1 MEEAKR
7 SAGAQAAV
15 ARLKAKQ
22 DKENIRDQKIERTD
36 AQLDAMAEIRQR
48 KALFNQQEDVRR
60 KEFEIMQ
67 LTRIFEEDI
76 LHQQKE
82 NIDLKRKD
90 DLAAIAAQVADR
102 QAQNTLQ
109 RDKAALLLT
118 QIKHDKDLIADQR
131 DLLIAEGNQKAEELT
146 LRSTGSLDDPSQ
158 ALMDNVQ
165 DIIDNYDTVS
175 DLITQA
181 GNAQTQGIKDAAA
194 GEKDLIDKR
203 IDSLQLLITKNADV
217 ERQQQ
222 QIAKVQNQMM
232 DMELSHSSQ
241 MYIADMA
248 NFDLQEKNIDKT
260 LRKTLAN
267 MGAEGAAAE
276 RLFKEKME
284 QLAYELS
291 ARKKLKDLIV
301 GITDDIN
308 GGLSNAIQKLFENA
322 ATRGASLTD
331 GLKEIGLG
339 MYEDIRKTI
348 VSQTIVN
355 PAQDMV
361 KGFIGDLT
369 GFDLNKKG
377 IDQVELIGGKVP
389 VTLDGAEE
397 GPISKVKE
405 DIKTKGM
412 GFFEGFKQK
421 ASEVFTSM
429 RTSLGDFGSKAMETF
444 RGLGTGLKDLFT
456 GEGGILSGL
465 GGIFKGLMGSEGGG
479 GLFSSITSMLG
490 MGVGGGGF
498 NFGSLLGMPAPMATG
513 GLVGVRNMA
522 AGGQVNALR
531 DRVPAMLEPGEF
543 VMRKP
548 AVKSIGA
555 GNLGQMNAT
564 GGSMGNVQFNIV
576 NEGEPKEAEQQG
588 QPKFEADKIV
598 IDVVMKDLQSNGP
611 IRQAMRNG

>member
-1 MEEAKR
+1 MFGGIVK
-7 SAGAQAAV
+7 
-15 ARLKAKQ
+15 
-22 DKENIRDQKIERTD
+22 NIRNDVLQQTLIKPLQSGATD
-36 AQLDAMAEIRQR
+36 M
-48 KALFNQQEDVRR
+48 
-60 KEFEIMQ
+60 
-67 LTRIFEEDI
+67 
-76 LHQQKE
+76 
-82 NIDLKRKD
+82 
-90 DLAAIAAQVADR
+90 LAGV
-102 QAQNTLQ
+102 
-109 RDKAALLLT
+109 
-118 QIKHDKDLIADQR
+118 
-131 DLLIAEGNQKAEELT
+131 
-146 LRSTGSLDDPSQ
+146 
-158 ALMDNVQ
+158 
-165 DIIDNYDTVS
+165 
-175 DLITQA
+175 
-181 GNAQTQGIKDAAA
+181 
-194 GEKDLIDKR
+194 
-203 IDSLQLLITKNADV
+203 
-217 ERQQQ
+217 
-222 QIAKVQNQMM
+222 
-232 DMELSHSSQ
+232 
-241 MYIADMA
+241 
-248 NFDLQEKNIDKT
+248 F
-260 LRKTLAN
+260 
-267 MGAEGAAAE
+267 
-276 RLFKEKME
+276 
-284 QLAYELS
+284 
-291 ARKKLKDLIV
+291 
-301 GITDDIN
+301 
-308 GGLSNAIQKLFENA
+308 GLSM
-322 ATRGASLTD
+322 D
-331 GLKEIGLG
+331 
-339 MYEDIRKTI
+339 
-348 VSQTIVN
+348 
-355 PAQDMV
+355 
-361 KGFIGDLT
+361 
-369 GFDLNKKG
+369 KG
-377 IDQVELIGGKVP
+377 IDSVVLKDGKVP
-389 VTLDGAEE
+389 VTMGGGEE
-397 GPISKVKE
+397 DPITKVKE